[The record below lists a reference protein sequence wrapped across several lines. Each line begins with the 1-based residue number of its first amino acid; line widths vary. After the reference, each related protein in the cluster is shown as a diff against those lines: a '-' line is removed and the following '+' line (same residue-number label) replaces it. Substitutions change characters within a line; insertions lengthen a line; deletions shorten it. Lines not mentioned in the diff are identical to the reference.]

1 MPRKPEIQYIGQ
13 FYVHGS
19 EAKKVET
26 KELPKK
32 KPQQAKQPQMQ
43 VEPVRLV
50 CLDPVAI
57 CGMAVAVIMAVVLVF
72 GAAQIGQAWDD
83 YEVMA
88 GYASDLRYE
97 NIRLTREYRG
107 KYDLKAIESA
117 ALNMGM
123 IPVEEAQ
130 TMQMTVTLPVP
141 EPEPTLWEDILWFMK
156 GLFA

>member
-1 MPRKPEIQYIGQ
+1 MQRKPEIQYIGQ

-32 KPQQAKQPQMQ
+32 PKAKLPQMKA
-43 VEPVRLV
+43 EPVRNV
-50 CLDPVAI
+50 YLDPVAI

-72 GAAQIGQAWDD
+72 GAVRIGDAWGD

-107 KYDLKAIESA
+107 MYDLETIETA
-117 ALNMGM
+117 ALSMGM
-123 IPVEEAQ
+123 IPVEQAQ
-130 TMQMTVTLPVP
+130 TMRLTVTMPVA

>member
-19 EAKKVET
+19 DAKKVE
-26 KELPKK
+26 LQQPPGKK
-32 KPQQAKQPQMQ
+32 KAQLPHQQIQP
-43 VEPVRLV
+43 VKHVY
-50 CLDPVAI
+50 LDPVAV
-57 CGMAVAVIMAVVLVF
+57 CGMAVAVIMAVVLMF
-72 GAAQIGQAWDD
+72 GASRIGAAWDE

-97 NIRLTREYRG
+97 NIRLTRQYQNT
-107 KYDLKAIESA
+107 YDLEEIRVA
-117 ALNMGM
+117 ALNLGM

-130 TMQMTVTLPVP
+130 TMALKVTMPVA
-141 EPEPTLWEDILWFMK
+141 EPEPTMWENITWFLK

>member
-19 EAKKVET
+19 EAKKVEVQQIP
-26 KELPKK
+26 KKAKAQLPK
-32 KPQQAKQPQMQ
+32 QQVQQVKQ
-43 VEPVRLV
+43 V
-50 CLDPVAI
+50 CIDPVAI
-57 CGMAVAVIMAVVLVF
+57 CGMAVAVILAVVMIF
-72 GAAQIGQAWDD
+72 GAAQVGHAWDE

-97 NIRLTREYRG
+97 NIRLERQYHS
-107 KYDLKAIESA
+107 KYDLEEIRIA
-117 ALNMGM
+117 AENLGM

-130 TMQMTVTLPVP
+130 VMSLTVTMPVAQ
-141 EPEPTLWEDILWFMK
+141 PEPTVWEDITWFLK

>member
-1 MPRKPEIQYIGQ
+1 MVQKPKIQYIGQ

-32 KPQQAKQPQMQ
+32 PKTQLPKAKVEQ
-43 VEPVRLV
+43 VKNVYV
-50 CLDPVAI
+50 DPVAI
-57 CGMAVAVIMAVVLVF
+57 CGMAVAVILAVVMVF
-72 GAAQIGQAWDD
+72 GAARIGQAWDQ

-88 GYASDLRYE
+88 GYTSDLRYE

-107 KYDLKAIESA
+107 KYNLEDIRA
-117 ALNMGM
+117 AAENMGM
-123 IPVEEAQ
+123 IPLEEAQ
-130 TMQMTVTLPVP
+130 TMAFTVTMPVA
-141 EPEPTLWEDILWFMK
+141 EPEPTWWEDVTWFLK

>member
-32 KPQQAKQPQMQ
+32 PKAKLPEPKFQQVKN
-43 VEPVRLV
+43 VYV
-50 CLDPVAI
+50 DPVAI
-57 CGMAVAVIMAVVLVF
+57 CGIAVAVIMAVVLAF
-72 GAAQIGQAWDD
+72 GAVQIGDAWDD

-88 GYASDLRYE
+88 HHASNLRYE
-97 NIRLTREYRG
+97 NIELTRQYHS
-107 KYDLKAIESA
+107 KYDLEAIESA
-117 ALNMGM
+117 ALSMGM
-123 IPVEEAQ
+123 IPVEQAQ
-130 TMQMTVTLPVP
+130 TMRLTVTMP
-141 EPEPTLWEDILWFMK
+141 EPEPQPTLWDDIVWFMK